1 MDITEARAHAGALL
15 GAEIERSEI
24 SDRDC
29 KQSQS
34 VASARGSASRPTRGD
49 RTPGWIEDRAQLI
62 IPHYIWTWQDGR
74 KKHGWC
80 TSCGR
85 TIERLDGE
93 DIRRPDE
100 YMEEG
105 EFLGRSSIRYFY
117 QHWDGTAG
125 HKKTGL
131 CPYCGQEVEFRSL
144 ARGHATM
151 EDKLF
156 FVVYRR
162 SAIDRN
168 AIVCAGYRIF
178 IPWRDLDEYERFEVP
193 MQITPME
200 LCVFRWGKG
209 GQRFIRDSTWR
220 CYQRTPSGRDVW
232 TKHATDTWARR
243 KECISGYTGQT
254 SYMGNDS
261 TAVVLDVTA
270 LTDAV
275 EGTPWKY
282 CLDHMP
288 WTSAGEYYDH
298 ITLMDRIS
306 RYRPIEYLLKM
317 GCDELARIAV
327 DHKGGDVLNLR
338 GKTARAVLR
347 LTEDEWGWIKG
358 HKVRVTEDLLRVLKF
373 RRAHKLRMGLDLC
386 RWMAESRG
394 AGLLEA
400 MKRDY
405 KAIDLVQACKYARR
419 QQADLRTYWDY
430 LGQCRRLGADL
441 EDRQVLW
448 PTDLHRAHQRYTD
461 QINQLE
467 AERRALQQRKALS
480 QDAETVRKLAE
491 TVKRLAG
498 GYTFRACGLV
508 LSPFETVEEIVT
520 EGAKQGI
527 CIGSY
532 VTRYATGGTIICKL
546 RHADKPDTPWHA
558 VEFSATS
565 GAMVQ
570 CRGRGNQTDDTDE
583 QLIRDFWAA
592 WDAARGT
599 KTKVTIT
606 VRATEKRE

>member
-15 GAEIERSEI
+15 A
-24 SDRDC
+24 
-29 KQSQS
+29 
-34 VASARGSASRPTRGD
+34 PGD
-49 RTPGWIEDRAQLI
+49 RTPGWIEDRARLI

-100 YMEEG
+100 YQEDG
-105 EFLGRSSIRYFY
+105 EFMGRSLVRWYRE
-117 QHWDGTAG
+117 HWDGTAHHG
-125 HKKTGL
+125 KAGL

-178 IPWRDLDEYERFEVP
+178 IPWRELDEYERFEVP

-209 GQRFIRDSTWR
+209 GQRFIRDSVWR
-220 CYQRTPSGRDVW
+220 CYQRTPSGRDIW
-232 TKHATDTWARR
+232 TKQVGDTWTRR
-243 KECISGYTGQT
+243 RECVSGYTGQQ
-254 SYMGNDS
+254 SYMGNDN

-270 LTDAV
+270 YTDAV

-282 CLDHMP
+282 CLDAMP
-288 WTSAGEYYDH
+288 WTSAGQYYDH

-306 RYRPIEYLLKM
+306 RYRPVEYLLKL
-317 GCDELARIAV
+317 GYDELAKIAV
-327 DHKGGDVLNLR
+327 DSKGGGVLNIR
-338 GKTARAVLR
+338 ARTARAVLR

-373 RRAHKLRMGLDLC
+373 RRVHKLRMGLDLC
-386 RWMAESRG
+386 RWLAESRG
-394 AGLLEA
+394 AGMLEP
-400 MKRDY
+400 MQRDY

-441 EDRQVLW
+441 ADRQVLW
-448 PTDLHRAHQRYTD
+448 PTDLHRAHMRCTD
-461 QINQLE
+461 QLHQLE
-467 AERRALQQRKALS
+467 AERRAMQQRKALS

-498 GYTFRACGLV
+498 AYTFRACGLV
-508 LSPFETVEEIVT
+508 LSPFETVEEIVS

-527 CIGSY
+527 CIGGY

-570 CRGRGNQTDDTDE
+570 CRGRGNMTDDVDE

-592 WDAARGT
+592 WDKARGT
-599 KTKVTIT
+599 KTKVDIRIRKTDKEAQ
-606 VRATEKRE
+606 VA